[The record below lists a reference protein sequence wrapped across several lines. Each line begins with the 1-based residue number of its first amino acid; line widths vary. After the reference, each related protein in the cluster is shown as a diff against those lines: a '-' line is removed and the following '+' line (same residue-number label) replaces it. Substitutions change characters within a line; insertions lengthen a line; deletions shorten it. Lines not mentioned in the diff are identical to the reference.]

1 MPLRRHGAAPF
12 MLAFVEE
19 PNWLL
24 QLGSIILLDLL
35 LAGDNAIVIA
45 MAVRILPEKEQR
57 LGRMWGTFGAVALR
71 VLFLALASWLLAIP
85 YLRAAGGALLLWI
98 AYKLLAPQQ
107 HGPVEGGGE
116 ADSVRAGRNLRD
128 AIRVIILAD
137 VSMSIDNVLA
147 VTGAAEGHLGMAA
160 LGIGLSIPMVIW
172 GSALLSK
179 IMQNHRWI
187 VWFGGGILGHVSGVL
202 ILEEPEFANWF
213 GHPEKPG
220 WHPMPLALFAA
231 FTAYGAFG
239 HLLTKR
245 SSGHA
250 AH

>member
-1 MPLRRHGAAPF
+1 

-24 QLGSIILLDLL
+24 QLGSIVLVDLL

-57 LGRMWGTFGAVALR
+57 LGRLWGTFGAVALR
-71 VLFLALASWLLAIP
+71 VLFLALASWLIAIP
-85 YLRAAGGALLLWI
+85 YLRAAGGVLLLWI
-98 AYKLLAPQQ
+98 AYKLLAPQP

-147 VTGAAEGHLGMAA
+147 VTGLAEGHLGMAA
-160 LGIGLSIPMVIW
+160 LGIALSIPMVIW

-179 IMQNHRWI
+179 IMQNHKWI
-187 VWFGGGILGHVSGVL
+187 VWLGGGILGHVSGVL
-202 ILEEPEFANWF
+202 ILEEPQFVDWF
-213 GHPEKPG
+213 GHPAKPG
-220 WHPMPLALFAA
+220 WHPMPLALFAG
-231 FTAYGAFG
+231 FTAFGAFG
-239 HLLTKR
+239 HWRSKR
-245 SSGHA
+245 GASEA

>member
-1 MPLRRHGAAPF
+1 
-12 MLAFVEE
+12 MLAFLEE

-45 MAVRILPEKEQR
+45 MAVRILPPKEQR
-57 LGRMWGTFGAVALR
+57 LGRQWGTFGAVALR
-71 VLFLALASWLLAIP
+71 IFFLAIASWLFMVP

-98 AYKLLAPQQ
+98 AYKLLAPQH
-107 HGPVEGGGE
+107 HGPVENGGGE
-116 ADSVRAGRNLRD
+116 SDSVRAGRNLRD

-172 GSALLSK
+172 GSVLLSK
-179 IMQNHRWI
+179 IMQSHKWI
-187 VWFGGGILGHVSGVL
+187 VWLGGGILGHVSGVL
-202 ILEEPEFANWF
+202 ILEEPQFVDWF
-213 GHPEKPG
+213 GHHESPG
-220 WHPMPLALFAA
+220 RHPMPLALFVG
-231 FTAYGAFG
+231 FTAFGAYGHFRS
-239 HLLTKR
+239 KR
-245 SSGHA
+245 AKVDA
-250 AH
+250 AQ

>member
-1 MPLRRHGAAPF
+1 

-57 LGRMWGTFGAVALR
+57 LGRLWGTFGAVALR
-71 VLFLALASWLLAIP
+71 VIFLAIASWLLAVP

-98 AYKLLAPQQ
+98 AYKLLAPQH
-107 HGPVEGGGE
+107 HGPVENGGGE
-116 ADSVRAGRNLRD
+116 TDAVRAGRNLRD

-179 IMQNHRWI
+179 IMQNHKWI
-187 VWFGGGILGHVSGVL
+187 VWLGGGILGHVSGVL
-202 ILEEPEFANWF
+202 ILEEPQFVDWF
-213 GHPEKPG
+213 GHPAKPG
-220 WHPMPLALFAA
+220 WHPMPLALFAG
-231 FTAYGAFG
+231 FTAFGAFG
-239 HLLTKR
+239 HWR
-245 SSGHA
+245 SNRGASEA